1 VRFPASEISYK
12 EVGDYKMANKMANA
26 VLLGAFVSSSRVVSL
41 KRVEEA
47 LMTFFDK
54 EKEKLLPQ
62 MLKALQCGSK
72 FVNNIIKKGK

>member
-1 VRFPASEISYK
+1 
-12 EVGDYKMANKMANA
+12 MANA
-26 VLLGAFVSSSRVVSL
+26 VLLGAFVSNSRVVSL

-47 LMTFFDK
+47 LMIFDK